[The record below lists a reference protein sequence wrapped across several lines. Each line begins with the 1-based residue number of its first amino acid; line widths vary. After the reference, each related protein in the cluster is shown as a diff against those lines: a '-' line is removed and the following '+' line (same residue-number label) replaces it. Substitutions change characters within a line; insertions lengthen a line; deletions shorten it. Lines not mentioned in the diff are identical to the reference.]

1 MLDYTVC
8 CDMLNLSMLVYD
20 YNKKF
25 IIDEEIN
32 PLIKDVMDDLHQDIL
47 SETIKN
53 YLQDTEIYK
62 FYNIKKQIYKLE

>member
-25 IIDEEIN
+25 IIDEEKI
-32 PLIKDVMDDLHQDIL
+32 P
-47 SETIKN
+47 
-53 YLQDTEIYK
+53 
-62 FYNIKKQIYKLE
+62 